1 MKYPTDILKQKANE
15 LGMELKV
22 TRPIDNTA
30 ELISYIQKQYHASM
44 TWLAQDIEVRGNLS
58 KLWPD
63 GVSVL
68 CFSMNYHNLANPL
81 ERLKHSE
88 KGYISCY
95 SLNQDYHDVFKK
107 RLKEYARWMV
117 SEFKNKEEDIELK
130 VFVDTAP
137 VMERPLAQEAGLGWR
152 GKHGCVIN
160 REYGGWMF
168 LGIIYTTLDFQEDEK
183 AKNHCGS
190 CTKCLDVCPTD
201 AFDENNVLDARK
213 CVSYLTIEH
222 KGMIDEDLMDKMGN
236 RIYGCDDCIG
246 ICPWNKFAKVT
257 QEIKFQARPELISP
271 DLEEL
276 IKLDDES
283 FRKLF
288 TKSPIKRIKRDRF
301 IRNVII
307 AMGNSKLER
316 YIPILEDIL
325 QNEVDETILK
335 TAQWA
340 LKKLNS
346 AKNSIQQDTEIKVE
360 ID

>member
-1 MKYPTDILKQKANE
+1 MKYPSQTLKQKAQE
-15 LGMELKV
+15 LGLELKI

-30 ELISYIQKQYHASM
+30 ELISYIDKQYHASM
-44 TWLAQDIEVRGNLS
+44 TWLADNIEVRGNLNNM
-58 KLWPD
+58 WPE

-68 CFSMNYHNLANPL
+68 TFSMNYHNLKNPL
-81 ERLKHSE
+81 ERLKHE
-88 KGYISCY
+88 DKGYISCY

-107 RLKEYARWMV
+107 RLKEYARWLV
-117 SEFKNKEEDIELK
+117 AEFKDKETVELK

-152 GKHGCVIN
+152 GKHGCIIN

-168 LGIIYTTLDFQEDEK
+168 LGIIYTTLDIEEDHK
-183 AKNHCGS
+183 ISNHCGS
-190 CTKCLDVCPTD
+190 CTKCLDICPTD

-222 KGMIDEDLMDKMGN
+222 KGMIDESLMDKMGN

-257 QEIKFQARPELISP
+257 QEIKYQARPELISP

-276 IKLDDES
+276 IKLDDET
-283 FRKLF
+283 FRTF
-288 TKSPIKRIKRDRF
+288 FSKSPIKRIKRDRF

-307 AMGNSKLER
+307 AMGNSSLSK
-316 YIPILEDIL
+316 YIPILEDL
-325 QNEVDETILK
+325 LTNETDETIIKTAKWALNKLK
-335 TAQWA
+335 T
-340 LKKLNS
+340 
-346 AKNSIQQDTEIKVE
+346 SINTTISVEIK
-360 ID
+360 